1 VSSLILARRTP
12 CSADGQ
18 YRNPLRYY
26 RAEGIIRNF
35 NTIDEFRQVDRT
47 ALLERAGKTIWE
59 AINDGTIYSCPSLLA
74 SFSAICF
81 ADLKKYKFTYHFA
94 FPALHFEDWRQRRK
108 WDFTSWIKS
117 DDGLG

>member
-1 VSSLILARRTP
+1 VSCLILAQRIV
-12 CSADGQ
+12 CSADRQ
-18 YRNPLRYY
+18 CRNPLRYF

-74 SFSAICF
+74 SFSAMFRGFEEIQVY
-81 ADLKKYKFTYHFA
+81 LSLRI
-94 FPALHFEDWRQRRK
+94 PGSAL
-108 WDFTSWIKS
+108 
-117 DDGLG
+117 